1 MTMTMRIHDWFE
13 YHARSRPDIP
23 FLEMDGNLLS
33 YREADRRANR
43 WANAMIAGGLGR
55 GDRIAY
61 LSTNDI
67 DMGVMLMA
75 CSKAGVAPVM
85 LNYRLAP
92 REMQGI
98 LQDAEPRVIFARGAA
113 YLSTIDAILPNLAGI
128 EALISVGGD
137 RADGWEP
144 LETFLSGTAET
155 APRLP
160 IASDDML
167 YLLYT
172 SGTTG
177 LPKGIM
183 ISHLNVVAHVEQSMC
198 ASIAA
203 RAPGARALL
212 TTPIYHAAGVLRIM
226 TAAINGGTVVLMEHF
241 EPGLFLHNLATQR
254 INTVNMVPA
263 IVQELLEMPEI
274 RNLRFPHLE
283 VIYYGAAPI
292 AESVLRRALD
302 TFECPLIQGYGL
314 SESTGGIA
322 YLNEV
327 DHQKAL
333 AGRPELLKSTG
344 RAVVLAAL
352 RVVDVEGNEVPPG
365 TVGELCIRGPN
376 VMLGY
381 WRKPEMTAET
391 IRDGWLHSGDA
402 ASIDAD
408 GYVYLHDR
416 IKDMIVSGGTNIYP
430 SEIENALLE
439 HPALM
444 DVAVI
449 GIPHEKWGETALA
462 VCVSRTGSPPTPEE
476 LIEFSRSRLGG
487 YKIPRHYSFVTELP
501 RNASG
506 KVLKRELRAPYWAD
520 RARPIG

>member
-1 MTMTMRIHDWFE
+1 MTMRIHDWFE

-23 FLEMDGNLLS
+23 FLEMDGTVLR
-33 YREADRRANR
+33 YADADRRANR
-43 WANAMIAGGLGR
+43 WANAMIAAGLKP

-92 REMQGI
+92 REMQWI
-98 LQDAEPRVIFARGAA
+98 LQDAEPRMIFARGAGH
-113 YLSTIDAILPNLAGI
+113 LSTIESILPNLPGI
-128 EALISVGGD
+128 EARISVGPD
-137 RADGWEP
+137 RADGWVT
-144 LETFLSGTAET
+144 LDRFLSGAPET

-183 ISHLNVVAHVEQSMC
+183 ISHLNVIAHVEQSMC
-198 ASIAA
+198 ASIAG

-241 EPGLFLHNLATQR
+241 EPRLFLHNLATLR

-263 IVQELLEMPEI
+263 IVQQLLEMPEI
-274 RNLRFPHLE
+274 RGLRFPDLQ

-292 AESVLRRALD
+292 ADSVLRRALE

-333 AGRPELLKSTG
+333 AGQPELLKSTG
-344 RAVVLAAL
+344 RAVVLAEL
-352 RVVDVEGNEVPPG
+352 RVVDADGNPVPPG
-365 TVGELCIRGPN
+365 TVGELCVRGPN
-376 VMLGY
+376 VMKGY
-381 WRKPEMTAET
+381 WRNPEGTAQA

-402 ASIDAD
+402 AYVDAD
-408 GYVYLHDR
+408 GYVYLQDR

-430 SEIENALLE
+430 SEIESALLE
-439 HPALM
+439 HPALL

-449 GIPHEKWGETALA
+449 GIPHEKWGEAALA
-462 VCVSRTGSPPTPEE
+462 VCVSRTGEPLAPEE
-476 LIEFSRSRLGG
+476 LIEFCRSRLGG
-487 YKIPRHYSFVTELP
+487 YKIPRHYSFVPELP

-506 KVLKRELRAPYWAD
+506 KVLKRVLREPYWAGH
-520 RARPIG
+520 ARSIA